1 MRISLRPFLGSAIDL
16 RLMINR
22 LKNFYYRQSLTVQ
35 ISVLIILVFITFFV
49 IQFLLNATFFPNF
62 YEQRQIESF
71 ESANSRYVENM
82 NEVTNDDYYSIMYTF
97 IQNNNAVSVMLD
109 ENFAF
114 MPSDPPRIS
123 VNINDSLSGELINV
137 TLNDYLLF
145 SRNDNVFGVVR
156 PINEETYIF
165 TTLFLNQ
172 VRVFENTCTDPACQ
186 SVNGFVVNQEIPNH
200 TNHAYAND
208 INVSFEI
215 NQLSQSFLAPFEYS
229 DGWRY
234 ASSYGPKSTMVY
246 INPVG
251 DEYLLTIFN
260 LENTTNIVSILAN
273 YQNYVYLSALILI
286 LLYSFRI
293 GKVASNPILKI
304 ENVAREISNLNFEA
318 EAIEFKSKEATSL
331 SKSINSLSKNLRNA
345 LQTLNQNNQEL
356 MALYKEQSQQVDL
369 KKQLVSTISHEL
381 KTPLMIVQVTIQGI
395 IDGIIPEDQIEEEFE
410 NIMAEVNRSTLLI
423 QDLLEVYRLDSKEL
437 PLKTQ
442 AFDFSQMVARLKNEF
457 NPIIKNRSFN
467 YLEDITPDITI
478 IADPKLMQRAISN
491 FMTNAIKY
499 SPSGETIEVQ
509 LRETE
514 SEITFKLINYGVTLE
529 DTIIANIWTPFY
541 RGDNESYDETT
552 SKSSGIGLYLVSEIL
567 KAHGFSY
574 RIENL
579 RNAVQATIII
589 NKNVD

>member
-1 MRISLRPFLGSAIDL
+1 
-16 RLMINR
+16 MINR
-22 LKNFYYRQSLTVQ
+22 LRNFYYRQSLTVQ

-71 ESANSRYVENM
+71 ERANERYIENM

-109 ENFAF
+109 EDFAL
-114 MPSDPPRIS
+114 MPSIPPRIS
-123 VNINDSLSGELINV
+123 LNIDDSLSGELINV
-137 TLNDYLLF
+137 TLNDYRLF
-145 SRNDNVFGVVR
+145 SRNDSVFGVIR
-156 PINEETYIF
+156 PLNDETYIF
-165 TTLFLNQ
+165 TTLFVNQ
-172 VRVFENTCTDPACQ
+172 TSIFENTCTDPSCQ
-186 SVNGFVVNQEIPNH
+186 SINGFIVNQEIPNH

-208 INVSFEI
+208 INI
-215 NQLSQSFLAPFEYS
+215 NYESTRLSTSFLAPFEHN

-234 ASSYGPKSTMVY
+234 NSNYGPRNTVVY
-246 INPVG
+246 INSVG
-251 DEYLLTIFN
+251 DNYLLTVFN

-304 ENVAREISNLNFEA
+304 ERVAQEISSLNFEA

-331 SKSINSLSKNLRNA
+331 SKSINSLSKNLKNA
-345 LQTLNQNNQEL
+345 LETLNQNNQEL
-356 MALYKEQSQQVDL
+356 MALYREQSQQVDL

-395 IDGIIPEDQIEEEFE
+395 IDGIIPDDQIETEFE
-410 NIMAEVNRSTLLI
+410 NIMGEVNRSTLLI

-442 AFDFSQMVARLKNEF
+442 AFDFSAMVANLKVEF
-457 NPIIKNRSFN
+457 NPIIQRRSFN
-467 YLEDITPDITI
+467 YIEDIDPEITI

-514 SEITFKLINYGVTLE
+514 TAITFKLINYGVTLD
-529 DTIIANIWTPFY
+529 DTVIANIWTPFY

-567 KAHGFSY
+567 KAHGFTTH
-574 RIENL
+574 IENL
-579 RNAVQATIII
+579 RNAVQATITIEKTPSDI
-589 NKNVD
+589 T

>member
-1 MRISLRPFLGSAIDL
+1 
-16 RLMINR
+16 MINR
-22 LKNFYYRQSLTVQ
+22 LRNFYYRQSLTVQ

-71 ESANSRYVENM
+71 EEANSRYVENM
-82 NEVTNDDYYSIMYTF
+82 NEVSNDDYYSIMYTF

-109 ENFAF
+109 EDFTL
-114 MPSDPPRIS
+114 MESVPPRIS

-137 TLNDYLLF
+137 TLNDYRLF
-145 SRNDNVFGVVR
+145 NRNDSVFGIIR
-156 PINEETYIF
+156 PLQDETFIF
-165 TTLFLNQ
+165 TTLFINQ
-172 VRVFENTCTDPACQ
+172 VRIYENSCNDPTCQ
-186 SVNGFVVNQEIPNH
+186 SINGFVVNQEIPNH

-208 INVSFEI
+208 ININFESS
-215 NQLSQSFLAPFEYS
+215 QLSSAFLAPFEHN

-234 ASSYGPKSTMVY
+234 PSNYGPRNTLVY

-251 DEYLLTIFN
+251 DDYILTVFN

-304 ENVAREISNLNFEA
+304 ERVAQEISSLNFEA

-331 SKSINSLSKNLRNA
+331 SKSINSLSKNLKNA
-345 LQTLNQNNQEL
+345 LETLNQNNQEL

-395 IDGIIPEDQIEEEFE
+395 IDGIIPDDQIETEFE
-410 NIMAEVNRSTLLI
+410 NIMGEVNRSTLLI

-442 AFDFSQMVARLKNEF
+442 AFDFSTMVKNLRNEF
-457 NPIIKNRSFN
+457 NPIIQRRSFN
-467 YLEDITPDITI
+467 YIEDVHPDITV

-509 LRETE
+509 LRETD
-514 SEITFKLINYGVTLE
+514 SEITFKLINYGVILE
-529 DTIIANIWTPFY
+529 DTVIANIWTPFY

-567 KAHGFSY
+567 KAHGFKY
-574 RIENL
+574 DIKNL
-579 RNAVQATIII
+579 RNAVQATITIEKTPSDI
-589 NKNVD
+589 T

>member
-16 RLMINR
+16 RRMINR

-71 ESANSRYVENM
+71 ETANSRYVENM

-97 IQNNNAVSVMLD
+97 IQNNNAVSVLLD
-109 ENFAF
+109 EDFTF
-114 MPSDPPRIS
+114 MPSDPSRIS
-123 VNINDSLSGELINV
+123 LNINDSLSGELINV

-156 PINEETYIF
+156 PINEDTYIF

-186 SVNGFVVNQEIPNH
+186 SVNGFVVSQEIPNH

-208 INVSFEI
+208 INVRFEV
-215 NQLSQSFLAPFEYS
+215 NQLSPSFLAPFEYN

-234 ASSYGPKSTMVY
+234 ASSYGPKNTMVY

-395 IDGIIPEDQIEEEFE
+395 IDGIIPDDQIEEEFE

-509 LRETE
+509 LRESE
-514 SEITFKLINYGVTLE
+514 SEITFKLINYGVTLD

>member
-1 MRISLRPFLGSAIDL
+1 
-16 RLMINR
+16 MINR
-22 LKNFYYRQSLTVQ
+22 LRNFYYRQSLTVQ

-71 ESANSRYVENM
+71 EEANRRYVENM
-82 NEVTNDDYYSIMYTF
+82 NEVSNDDYYSIMYTF

-109 ENFAF
+109 EDFTL
-114 MPSDPPRIS
+114 MESVPPRIS

-137 TLNDYLLF
+137 TLNDYRLF
-145 SRNDNVFGVVR
+145 NRNDSVFGVIR
-156 PINEETYIF
+156 PLNDETFIF
-165 TTLFLNQ
+165 TTLYINQ
-172 VRVFENTCTDPACQ
+172 LGIYENSCNDPACQ
-186 SVNGFVVNQEIPNH
+186 SINGFVVDQEIPNH
-200 TNHAYAND
+200 TNHAYANN
-208 INVSFEI
+208 ININFESS
-215 NQLSQSFLAPFEYS
+215 QLSASFLAPFEHN

-234 ASSYGPKSTMVY
+234 PSNYGPRNTLVY

-251 DEYLLTIFN
+251 DDYILTVFN

-304 ENVAREISNLNFEA
+304 ERVAQEISSLNFEA

-345 LQTLNQNNQEL
+345 LETLNQNNQEL

-395 IDGIIPEDQIEEEFE
+395 IDGIIPEDQIETEFE
-410 NIMAEVNRSTLLI
+410 NIMGEVNRSTLLI

-442 AFDFSQMVARLKNEF
+442 AFDFSAMVKNLKNEF
-457 NPIIKNRSFN
+457 NPIIQRRSFS
-467 YLEDITPDITI
+467 YIEDVHPDITI

-509 LRETE
+509 LRETD
-514 SEITFKLINYGVTLE
+514 SEITFKLINYGVILE
-529 DTIIANIWTPFY
+529 DTVIANIWTPFY

-567 KAHGFSY
+567 KAHGFNY
-574 RIENL
+574 HIKNL
-579 RNAVQATIII
+579 KNAVQATITIE
-589 NKNVD
+589 KTPSDVS